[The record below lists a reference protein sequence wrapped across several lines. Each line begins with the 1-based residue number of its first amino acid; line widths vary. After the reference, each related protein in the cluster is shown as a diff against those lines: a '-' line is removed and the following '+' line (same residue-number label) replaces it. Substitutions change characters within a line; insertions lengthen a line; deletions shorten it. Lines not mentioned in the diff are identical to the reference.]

1 MMSRLKENWSKML
14 WYEKIIFIIGMA
26 SAGSVVILALL
37 QLFGVWKDAAYVYM
51 PFMAVTMLVQA
62 FQNRKQSKSIM
73 FLSLGVA
80 AFITMVWVLVLFVL

>member
-1 MMSRLKENWSKML
+1 MIELIKNWSKML

-51 PFMAVTMLVQA
+51 PLMAMTMLVQA

-80 AFITMVWVLVLFVL
+80 AFITVVWVLVLFVL